1 MRLAQRLLVGSLLV
15 VGVILILVVTLSER
29 GLRAGLISTTTER
42 MAADARLLATL
53 WRPGSD
59 ADSLAD
65 ASAAAL
71 GLRVTLIDSSG
82 TVVGDSEFDGPALA
96 RVENHAMRPEI
107 HAARA
112 RGTGTDTRV
121 SPSVVEEA
129 LYFAVQAPLGFA
141 RVAIST
147 TAAEQTIARARGA
160 VIAAGAIGALAAMLL
175 ALFFARAVSRP
186 VVELSEV
193 AQAIAAG
200 DLSRR
205 PSLAAPG
212 EVGDLA
218 AALHR
223 MTEQLASRL
232 AAVEAE
238 DLLLGAVIDALNEG
252 VVAVDARRQ
261 VVRVNVAA
269 RRLLG
274 IRDVVPFS
282 ADNLPRDAML
292 RDALSAALGGES
304 VDALE
309 LVVEG
314 RTVALT
320 ARPLSRGGAVLAS
333 LDLTDVR
340 RLETIRRDFV
350 ANVSHELKTP
360 LTVIGG
366 FAETLTEPDVPAA
379 QRETFAR
386 TILAN
391 VRRMQRIVDDLLDL
405 SRIESGGW
413 VPAPVSVD
421 VASVAAEALSSCRAT
436 ATEKG
441 VALAVAVGPQATS
454 LHADP
459 TAVRQII
466 TNLVE
471 NAVRY
476 TPRDGRVTVFSERGD
491 GHGVWIG
498 VRDTGIGIAPEH
510 VPRIFERFYRV
521 DPARSREAGGTGLG
535 LSIVRHLAEA
545 HGGRVKA
552 ESAQGRGTTIAALFP
567 AERPS

>member
-1 MRLAQRLLVGSLLV
+1 VRLAQRLLLGSLLV
-15 VGVILILVVTLSER
+15 VGVILVLVVTLSER
-29 GLRAGLISTTTER
+29 GLRAGLLSTTTER
-42 MAADARLLATL
+42 MVADARLLATL
-53 WRPGSD
+53 WRPRID
-59 ADSLAD
+59 PDSLAD
-65 ASAAAL
+65 ASAAEL
-71 GLRVTLIDSSG
+71 GFRVTLIDSTG
-82 TVVGDSEFDGPALA
+82 RVVGDSDFDGAALA
-96 RVENHAMRPEI
+96 RLENHAARPEI
-107 HAARA
+107 LAARV
-112 RGTGTDTRV
+112 RGTGTDVRV
-121 SPSVVEEA
+121 SRSVGDEA

-147 TAAEQTIARARGA
+147 AAAEQTIARARRA
-160 VIAAGAIGALAAMLL
+160 VLVAGGIGALAAMLL

-186 VVELSEV
+186 VAELSEV
-193 AQAIAAG
+193 AQAIAGG

-212 EVGDLA
+212 EIGDLA
-218 AALHR
+218 VALHR

-232 AAVEAE
+232 AALEAE
-238 DLLLGAVIDALNEG
+238 ELLLGALIDSLNEA

-261 VVRVNVAA
+261 VVRVNVAG
-269 RRLLG
+269 RRLFG
-274 IRDVVPFS
+274 IRDAVPFS
-282 ADNLPRDAML
+282 ADHLPRDATL
-292 RDALSAALGGES
+292 RDALSAALAGES

-309 LVVEG
+309 LVIEG

-320 ARPLSRGGAVLAS
+320 ARPLSRGGGAVLAA

-366 FAETLTEPDVPAA
+366 FAETLAEPGVPTT

-413 VPAPVSVD
+413 VPAPVRMD
-421 VASVAAEALSSCRAT
+421 VASVAADALSSCRAT

-441 VALAVAVGPQATS
+441 VGISVAIGADAASV
-454 LHADP
+454 HADP

-466 TNLVE
+466 ANLVE
-471 NAVRY
+471 NAIRY
-476 TPRDGRVTVFSERGD
+476 TPRDGSVTVFSERDGD
-491 GHGVWIG
+491 GVWIG
-498 VRDTGIGIAPEH
+498 VRDTGTGIAAEH
-510 VPRIFERFYRV
+510 VSRIFERFYRV
-521 DPARSREAGGTGLG
+521 DPGRSREAGGTGLG

-545 HGGRVKA
+545 HGGRVRA
-552 ESAQGRGTTIAALFP
+552 DSAPGRGTTIAALFP
-567 AERPS
+567 SATTP

>member
-15 VGVILILVVTLSER
+15 VGVILVLVVALSER
-29 GLRAGLISTTTER
+29 GLRAGLLSTTTER
-42 MAADARLLATL
+42 MVADARLLATL
-53 WRPGSD
+53 WRPGID

-71 GLRVTLIDSSG
+71 GFRVTLIDSTG
-82 TVVGDSEFDGPALA
+82 RVVGDSEFEDAALA
-96 RVENHAMRPEI
+96 RLENHLTRPEI
-107 HAARA
+107 VAART
-112 RGTGTDTRV
+112 RGTGTDVRV
-121 SPSVVEEA
+121 SPSVGEEA

-147 TAAEQTIARARGA
+147 ATAEQTIARARGA
-160 VIAAGAIGALAAMLL
+160 VLAAGGIGALAAMLL
-175 ALFFARAVSRP
+175 ALVFARAVSRP

-193 AQAIAAG
+193 AQEIAAG

-212 EVGDLA
+212 EIGDLA
-218 AALHR
+218 VALHR

-232 AAVEAE
+232 AALEAE
-238 DLLLGAVIDALNEG
+238 DLLLGAVIDALNEA

-274 IRDVVPFS
+274 IRDSVPFS
-282 ADNLPRDAML
+282 ADNLPRDADL
-292 RDALSAALGGES
+292 RDALSAALAGES

-309 LVVEG
+309 LAVEG

-320 ARPLSRGGAVLAS
+320 ARPLSRGGAVLAA

-366 FAETLTEPDVPAA
+366 FAETLAEPDVPAT

-413 VPAPVSVD
+413 VPAPVRVD
-421 VASVAAEALSSCRAT
+421 VASAAADALSSLRDT
-436 ATEKG
+436 AAGKH
-441 VALAVAVGPQATS
+441 VALSVAVGPGAAS

-459 TAVRQII
+459 TAVRQIL

-476 TPRDGRVTVFSERGD
+476 TPRDGRVTVFSERD
-491 GHGVWIG
+491 GNGVWIG

-521 DPARSREAGGTGLG
+521 DPARSREEGGTGLG

-545 HGGRVKA
+545 HGGRVRA
-552 ESAQGRGTTIAALFP
+552 ESAVGRGTTIAALFP
-567 AERPS
+567 SAPTP

>member
-1 MRLAQRLLVGSLLV
+1 VRLAQRLLLGSLLV
-15 VGVILILVVTLSER
+15 VGVILVLVVALSER
-29 GLRAGLISTTTER
+29 GLRAGLLSTTTER
-42 MAADARLLATL
+42 MVADARLLATL
-53 WRPGSD
+53 WLPGSD
-59 ADSLAD
+59 PDSLAD
-65 ASAAAL
+65 TSAAAL
-71 GLRVTLIDSSG
+71 GFRVTLIDSTG
-82 TVVGDSEFDGPALA
+82 RVVGDSEFEGAALSRLA
-96 RVENHAMRPEI
+96 NHGMRPEVV
-107 HAARA
+107 AART
-112 RGTGTDTRV
+112 RGTGTDARV
-121 SPSVVEEA
+121 SPSVGEEA

-147 TAAEQTIARARGA
+147 SAAERTIARARGA
-160 VIAAGAIGALAAMLL
+160 VLAAGGIGALAAMLL

-186 VVELSEV
+186 VIELSEI
-193 AQAIAAG
+193 AQEIAAG

-212 EVGDLA
+212 EIGDLA
-218 AALHR
+218 IALHR

-232 AAVEAE
+232 ATVEAE
-238 DLLLGAVIDALNEG
+238 DLLLGAVIDALNEA

-269 RRLLG
+269 QRLLG
-274 IRDVVPFS
+274 IRDAVPFS
-282 ADNLPRDAML
+282 ADNLPRDAEL
-292 RDALSAALGGES
+292 REALSAALAGEA

-309 LVVEG
+309 LVIDG

-320 ARPLSRGGAVLAS
+320 ARPLSRGGAVLAA

-340 RLETIRRDFV
+340 RLETVRRDFV

-366 FAETLTEPDVPAA
+366 FAETLGEPDVPAT
-379 QRETFAR
+379 QRETFGR

-413 VPAPVSVD
+413 VPAPVRVD
-421 VASVAAEALSSCRAT
+421 VASVAADALAACRET

-441 VALAVAVGPQATS
+441 VAISVAVGPDGAS
-454 LHADP
+454 LRADP

-466 TNLVE
+466 ANLVE
-471 NAVRY
+471 NAIRY
-476 TPRDGRVTVFSERGD
+476 TPRDGRVTVFSERDGD
-491 GHGVWIG
+491 GVWLG
-498 VRDTGIGIAPEH
+498 VRDTGIGIAAEH

-545 HGGRVKA
+545 HGGRVRA
-552 ESAQGRGTTIAALFP
+552 ESAPGRGTTIAAFFP
-567 AERPS
+567 SATTP

>member
-1 MRLAQRLLVGSLLV
+1 VRLAQRLLVGSLV
-15 VGVILILVVTLSER
+15 VVSVILILVVALSER
-29 GLRAGLISTTTER
+29 GLRAGLLGTTTER
-42 MAADARLLATL
+42 MVADARLLATL
-53 WRPGSD
+53 WRPRID

-71 GLRVTLIDSSG
+71 GLRVTLIDSTG
-82 TVVGDSEFDGPALA
+82 RVVGDSDFDDAALA
-96 RVENHAMRPEI
+96 RLENHWTRPEI
-107 HAARA
+107 VAART
-112 RGTGTDTRV
+112 RGTGTDVRV
-121 SPSVVEEA
+121 STSVGEEA
-129 LYFAVQAPLGFA
+129 LYFAVQTPLGFA

-147 TAAEQTIARARGA
+147 AATEQTIARARGA
-160 VIAAGAIGALAAMLL
+160 VLAAGGIGAVAAMLL

-186 VVELSEV
+186 VAELSEV

-205 PSLAAPG
+205 PTLAAPG
-212 EVGDLA
+212 EIGDLA
-218 AALHR
+218 VALHR
-223 MTEQLASRL
+223 MTEQLSSRL
-232 AAVEAE
+232 AALEAE
-238 DLLLGAVIDALNEG
+238 DLLLGAVIDALNEA

-274 IRDVVPFS
+274 IRGVVPFS
-282 ADNLPRDAML
+282 ADNLPRDADL
-292 RDALSAALGGES
+292 RDALSAALAGES

-309 LVVEG
+309 LVIEG

-320 ARPLSRGGAVLAS
+320 ARPLARGGAVLAA

-366 FAETLTEPDVPAA
+366 FAETLAEPDVPAT
-379 QRETFAR
+379 QREGFAR

-413 VPAPVSVD
+413 VPAPVRVD
-421 VASVAAEALSSCRAT
+421 VASAAADALSSFRAT
-436 ATEKG
+436 AADKR
-441 VALAVAVGPQATS
+441 VALSVDVGTDAAS

-459 TAVRQII
+459 TAVRQIL

-471 NAVRY
+471 NAIRY
-476 TPRDGRVTVFSERGD
+476 TPSDGRVTVFSERD
-491 GHGVWIG
+491 GNGVWIG
-498 VRDTGIGIAPEH
+498 VRDTGIGIASEH

-545 HGGRVKA
+545 HGGRVRA
-552 ESAQGRGTTIAALFP
+552 ESALGRGTTIAALFP
-567 AERPS
+567 FAKAT

>member
-1 MRLAQRLLVGSLLV
+1 
-15 VGVILILVVTLSER
+15 
-29 GLRAGLISTTTER
+29 
-42 MAADARLLATL
+42 
-53 WRPGSD
+53 
-59 ADSLAD
+59 
-65 ASAAAL
+65 
-71 GLRVTLIDSSG
+71 
-82 TVVGDSEFDGPALA
+82 
-96 RVENHAMRPEI
+96 
-107 HAARA
+107 
-112 RGTGTDTRV
+112 
-121 SPSVVEEA
+121 
-129 LYFAVQAPLGFA
+129 
-141 RVAIST
+141 
-147 TAAEQTIARARGA
+147 
-160 VIAAGAIGALAAMLL
+160 MLL
-175 ALFFARAVSRP
+175 ALVFARAVSRP

-238 DLLLGAVIDALNEG
+238 DLLLGAVIDALNEA

-261 VVRVNVAA
+261 VVRVNDAA

-282 ADNLPRDAML
+282 ADNLPRDAVL
-292 RDALSAALGGES
+292 RDALAAALEGES
-304 VDALE
+304 VDAVE
-309 LVVEG
+309 LVIEG

-320 ARPLSRGGAVLAS
+320 ARPLTRGGAVLAA

-366 FAETLTEPDVPAA
+366 FAETLAEPDVPAA

-413 VPAPVSVD
+413 VPAAGQRRRGLGRRGGALVVP
-421 VASVAAEALSSCRAT
+421 AEGDREGRRALRRGRG
-436 ATEKG
+436 E
-441 VALAVAVGPQATS
+441 
-454 LHADP
+454 
-459 TAVRQII
+459 
-466 TNLVE
+466 
-471 NAVRY
+471 
-476 TPRDGRVTVFSERGD
+476 GRVV
-491 GHGVWIG
+491 
-498 VRDTGIGIAPEH
+498 
-510 VPRIFERFYRV
+510 
-521 DPARSREAGGTGLG
+521 ARRSDR
-535 LSIVRHLAEA
+535 R
-545 HGGRVKA
+545 
-552 ESAQGRGTTIAALFP
+552 
-567 AERPS
+567 

>member
-15 VGVILILVVTLSER
+15 VGVILVLVFALSER
-29 GLRAGLISTTTER
+29 GLRAGLLSTTTER

-53 WRPGSD
+53 WRAGVD

-71 GLRVTLIDSSG
+71 GFRVTLIDSTG
-82 TVVGDSEFDGPALA
+82 RVVGDSEFEGAALA
-96 RVENHAMRPEI
+96 RLENHGARPEI
-107 HAARA
+107 LAARA
-112 RGTGTDTRV
+112 RGTGTDVRG
-121 SPSVVEEA
+121 SPSLEDEA
-129 LYFAVQAPLGFA
+129 LYFAVLAPMGFA

-147 TAAEQTIARARGA
+147 AAAEETIARARRA
-160 VIAAGAIGALAAMLL
+160 ILVAGGIGALAAMVL

-186 VVELSEV
+186 VAELSEV
-193 AQAIAAG
+193 AQEIAAG
-200 DLSRR
+200 NLSRR
-205 PSLAAPG
+205 PSLTAPG
-212 EVGDLA
+212 EIGDLA
-218 AALHR
+218 VALHR

-232 AAVEAE
+232 AALEAE
-238 DLLLGAVIDALNEG
+238 DLLLGAVIDSLNEA

-261 VVRVNVAA
+261 VVRVNVAG

-274 IRDVVPFS
+274 IRDAVPFS
-282 ADNLPRDAML
+282 ADNLPRDAEL
-292 RDALSAALGGES
+292 RDALSAALAGES

-309 LVVEG
+309 LVIEG

-320 ARPLSRGGAVLAS
+320 ARPLSRGGAVLAA

-366 FAETLTEPDVPAA
+366 FAETLAEPDVPAT

-386 TILAN
+386 TILGN

-413 VPAPVSVD
+413 VPAPVRVD
-421 VASVAAEALSSCRAT
+421 VASIAAEALSSSRQT
-436 ATEKG
+436 ATGKG
-441 VALAVAVGPQATS
+441 LALSVAVGPDAPS

-459 TAVRQII
+459 TAVRQVIA
-466 TNLVE
+466 NLVD
-471 NAVRY
+471 NAIRY
-476 TPRDGRVTVFSERGD
+476 TPRDGRVTVFSERDGD
-491 GHGVWIG
+491 GVWIG

-545 HGGRVKA
+545 HGGRVRA
-552 ESAQGRGTTIAALFP
+552 ESAVGRGTTIAALFP
-567 AERPS
+567 FATTP

>member
-15 VGVILILVVTLSER
+15 VGVILILVVALSER
-29 GLRAGLISTTTER
+29 GLRAGLLSTTTER
-42 MAADARLLATL
+42 MAADARLLSTL
-53 WRPGSD
+53 WRPGVD

-65 ASAAAL
+65 AAAAEL
-71 GLRVTLIDSSG
+71 GLRVTLIDSLG
-82 TVVGDSEFDGPALA
+82 AVVGDSEFEGAALA
-96 RVENHAMRPEI
+96 RLENHATRPEI
-107 HAARA
+107 LEARS
-112 RGTGTDTRV
+112 RGTGSAARV
-121 SPSVVEEA
+121 SASVGDEA
-129 LYFAVQAPLGFA
+129 LYYAVQGPVGFT

-147 TAAEQTIARARGA
+147 ETAERTIERARRAVLVAGGIGA
-160 VIAAGAIGALAAMLL
+160 IAALLL

-186 VVELSEV
+186 LVELSEV
-193 AQAIAAG
+193 AQEIAAG
-200 DLSRR
+200 NLSRR
-205 PSLAAPG
+205 PSLTAPG
-212 EVGDLA
+212 EIGDLA

-223 MTEQLASRL
+223 MTEQLGSRL
-232 AAVEAE
+232 AAVEAD
-238 DLLLGAVIDALNEG
+238 DLLLGAVIDSLNEA
-252 VVAVDARRQ
+252 VVAVNARRQ

-269 RRLLG
+269 GRLFG
-274 IRDVVPFS
+274 IRDTVPFP
-282 ADNLPRDAML
+282 ADHLPRDAVL
-292 RDALSAALGGES
+292 RDALSAALAGES

-309 LVVEG
+309 LTLDD
-314 RTVALT
+314 RPVALT
-320 ARPLSRGGAVLAS
+320 ARPLARGGAVLAA
-333 LDLTDVR
+333 LDLTEVR

-366 FAETLTEPDVPAA
+366 FAETLAEPDTPPS

-413 VPAPVSVD
+413 VPAPVRVD
-421 VASVAAEALSSCRAT
+421 VAAIAAEALSSCRQT
-436 ATEKG
+436 AADKG
-441 VALAVAVGPQATS
+441 VDLSVAVGPDAGS
-454 LHADP
+454 VHADP

-466 TNLVE
+466 SNLAD
-471 NAVRY
+471 NAIRY
-476 TPRDGRVTVFSERGD
+476 TPANGRITVFTERD
-491 GHGVWIG
+491 RDGVWIG

-545 HGGRVKA
+545 HGGRVRA
-552 ESAQGRGTTIAALFP
+552 ESAPGRGTTIAALFP
-567 AERPS
+567 FGGAT

>member
-1 MRLAQRLLVGSLLV
+1 VRLAQRLLVGSLLV
-15 VGVILILVVTLSER
+15 VGVILVLVFALSER
-29 GLRAGLISTTTER
+29 GLRAGLLSTTIDR

-53 WRPGSD
+53 WRPGID
-59 ADSLAD
+59 PDSLAD
-65 ASAAAL
+65 ASAAAI
-71 GLRVTLIDSSG
+71 GFRVTLIDSTG
-82 TVVGDSEFDGPALA
+82 RVLGDSEFEGPALA
-96 RVENHAMRPEI
+96 RLENHAGRPEI
-107 HAARA
+107 LAARA
-112 RGTGTDTRV
+112 RGTGTDVRV
-121 SPSVVEEA
+121 SPYMADEA
-129 LYFAVQAPLGFA
+129 LYFAVQAPMGFA

-147 TAAEQTIARARGA
+147 ATAEQTIVRARRA
-160 VIAAGAIGALAAMLL
+160 LLVAGGIGALAAMLL

-186 VVELSEV
+186 VAELSEV
-193 AQAIAAG
+193 AQEIAAG

-212 EVGDLA
+212 EIGDLA

-232 AAVEAE
+232 AALEAE
-238 DLLLGAVIDALNEG
+238 DLLLGAVIDSLNEA

-261 VVRVNVAA
+261 VVRVNVAG

-274 IRDVVPFS
+274 IRGAVPFPT
-282 ADNLPRDAML
+282 DHLPRDAEL
-292 RDALSAALGGES
+292 RDALSAALAGES

-309 LVVEG
+309 LVIEG
-314 RTVALT
+314 RTLAVT
-320 ARPLSRGGAVLAS
+320 ARPLSRGGAVLAA

-366 FAETLTEPDVPAA
+366 FAETLAEPDTPATE
-379 QRETFAR
+379 RETFAR
-386 TILAN
+386 TILGN

-413 VPAPVSVD
+413 VPAPVRVD
-421 VASVAAEALSSCRAT
+421 VASIAADALSSCRAV
-436 ATEKG
+436 AAEKG
-441 VALAVAVGPQATS
+441 LTISVSVGGDAAV

-466 TNLVE
+466 TNLVD
-471 NAVRY
+471 NAIRY
-476 TPRDGRVTVFSERGD
+476 TPRDGRVTVFTERDGD
-491 GHGVWIG
+491 GVWLG

-545 HGGRVKA
+545 HGGRVRA
-552 ESAQGRGTTIAALFP
+552 ESTQGRGTTIAALFP
-567 AERPS
+567 FAATT

>member
-15 VGVILILVVTLSER
+15 VGVILVLVVALSER
-29 GLRAGLISTTTER
+29 GLRAGLLSTTTER
-42 MAADARLLATL
+42 MVADARLLATL
-53 WRPGSD
+53 WRPGID

-65 ASAAAL
+65 ASATAL
-71 GLRVTLIDSSG
+71 GFRVTLIDSMG
-82 TVVGDSEFDGPALA
+82 RVVGDSEFGDAALA
-96 RVENHAMRPEI
+96 RLENHLTRPEI
-107 HAARA
+107 VAART
-112 RGTGTDTRV
+112 RGTGTDVRV
-121 SPSVVEEA
+121 SPSVGEEA

-147 TAAEQTIARARGA
+147 AAAEQTIARARGA
-160 VIAAGAIGALAAMLL
+160 VLAAGGIGALAAMLL
-175 ALFFARAVSRP
+175 ALVFARAVSRP

-193 AQAIAAG
+193 AQEIAAG

-212 EVGDLA
+212 EIGDLA
-218 AALHR
+218 VALHR
-223 MTEQLASRL
+223 MTEQLSSRL
-232 AAVEAE
+232 AALEAE
-238 DLLLGAVIDALNEG
+238 DLLLGAVVDALNEA

-274 IRDVVPFS
+274 IRDSVPFS
-282 ADNLPRDAML
+282 ADNLPRDAEL
-292 RDALSAALGGES
+292 RDALSAALAGES

-309 LVVEG
+309 IAVEG

-320 ARPLSRGGAVLAS
+320 ARPLSRGGAVLAA

-366 FAETLTEPDVPAA
+366 FAETLAEPDVPAM

-413 VPAPVSVD
+413 VPAPVRVD
-421 VASVAAEALSSCRAT
+421 VASAAADALSSLRAT
-436 ATEKG
+436 AAGKH
-441 VALAVAVGPQATS
+441 VALSVAVGPGAAS
-454 LHADP
+454 LDADP
-459 TAVRQII
+459 TAVRQIL

-476 TPRDGRVTVFSERGD
+476 TPRDGRVTVFSERD
-491 GHGVWIG
+491 GSGVWIG

-521 DPARSREAGGTGLG
+521 DPARSREEGGTGLG

-545 HGGRVKA
+545 HGGRVRA
-552 ESAQGRGTTIAALFP
+552 ESAVGRGTMIAALFP
-567 AERPS
+567 SAPMP

>member
-1 MRLAQRLLVGSLLV
+1 MRLAQRLLLGSLLV
-15 VGVILILVVTLSER
+15 VAVILVLVFTLSER
-29 GLRAGLISTTTER
+29 GLRSGLLETTTER
-42 MAADARLLATL
+42 MVADARLLATL
-53 WRPGSD
+53 WRPGID
-59 ADSLAD
+59 PDSLAD
-65 ASAAAL
+65 ASADAL
-71 GLRVTLIDSSG
+71 GFRVTLIDSTG
-82 TVVGDSEFDGPALA
+82 TVVGDSEFESPALA
-96 RVENHAMRPEI
+96 RLDNYASRPEI
-107 HAARA
+107 EAARA
-112 RGTGTDTRV
+112 GRTGADVRV
-121 SPSVVEEA
+121 SRSAGDEA
-129 LYFAVQAPLGFA
+129 LYFAVRAPLGFA

-147 TAAEQTIARARGA
+147 AAAEETIARARRA
-160 VIAAGAIGALAAMLL
+160 VFVAGGIGAIAAMLF
-175 ALFFARAVSRP
+175 ALFFSRAVSRP
-186 VVELSEV
+186 VAELSEV
-193 AQAIAAG
+193 AQEIAAG
-200 DLSRR
+200 DLTRR
-205 PSLAAPG
+205 PTLAAPG
-212 EVGDLA
+212 EIGDLA

-232 AAVEAE
+232 SALEAE
-238 DLLLGAVIDALNEG
+238 DLLLGAIIDSLNEA

-261 VVRVNVAA
+261 VVRVNVAG

-274 IRDVVPFS
+274 IRDAVPFS
-282 ADNLPRDAML
+282 ADNLPRDATL

-309 LVVEG
+309 LVVDG

-320 ARPLSRGGAVLAS
+320 ARPLSRGGAVLAA

-366 FAETLTEPDVPAA
+366 FAETLAEPDVPTVE
-379 QRETFAR
+379 RETFAR

-413 VPAPVSVD
+413 VPAPVRVD
-421 VASVAAEALSSCRAT
+421 VAALAAEALASCRAT
-436 ATEKG
+436 ASEKG
-441 VALAVAVGPQATS
+441 VAISVVVGPDAEVV
-454 LHADP
+454 HADP
-459 TAVRQII
+459 TAVRQVIG
-466 TNLVE
+466 NLID
-471 NAVRY
+471 NAIRY
-476 TPRDGRVTVFSERGD
+476 TPRDGRITVFSERD
-491 GHGVWIG
+491 GTGVWIG

-545 HGGRVKA
+545 HGGRVRA
-552 ESAQGRGTTIAALFP
+552 ESAPGRGTTIAAFFP
-567 AERPS
+567 FATT

>member
-1 MRLAQRLLVGSLLV
+1 VRLAQRLLVGSLIV
-15 VGVILILVVTLSER
+15 VSVTLILVVALSYP
-29 GLRAGLISTTTER
+29 GLRAGLLGTTTER
-42 MAADARLLATL
+42 MVADARLLATL
-53 WRPGSD
+53 WRSEID

-65 ASAAAL
+65 ASADAL
-71 GLRVTLIDSSG
+71 GLRVTLIDSTG
-82 TVVGDSEFDGPALA
+82 RVVGDSEFDDAALA
-96 RVENHAMRPEI
+96 RVENHLTRPEI
-107 HAARA
+107 VAART
-112 RGTGTDTRV
+112 RGTGTDVRV
-121 SPSVVEEA
+121 SASVGEEA
-129 LYFAVQAPLGFA
+129 LYFAARAPLGFA

-147 TAAEQTIARARGA
+147 AAAEQTIARARGA
-160 VIAAGAIGALAAMLL
+160 VLAAGVIGALAAMLL
-175 ALFFARAVSRP
+175 ALFFSRAVSRP

-193 AQAIAAG
+193 AQEIAAG
-200 DLSRR
+200 NLSKR

-218 AALHR
+218 VALHR
-223 MTEQLASRL
+223 MTEQLSSRL
-232 AAVEAE
+232 AAAEAE
-238 DLLLGAVIDALNEG
+238 DLLLGAVIDALNEA

-269 RRLLG
+269 RRLFG

-282 ADNLPRDAML
+282 ADNLPRDAVL

-309 LVVEG
+309 LVIEG
-314 RTVALT
+314 HTIALT
-320 ARPLSRGGAVLAS
+320 ARPLSRGGAVLAA
-333 LDLTDVR
+333 LDLTEVR

-366 FAETLTEPDVPAA
+366 FAETLAEPDVPAT
-379 QRETFAR
+379 QREKFAR
-386 TILAN
+386 TILTN

-413 VPAPVSVD
+413 VPAPVRVD
-421 VASVAAEALSSCRAT
+421 VASAAADALSSLRA
-436 ATEKG
+436 AAAEKG
-441 VALAVAVGPQATS
+441 VTLSVDVGRDAAS

-459 TAVRQII
+459 TAVRQIL

-471 NAVRY
+471 NAIRY
-476 TPRDGRVTVFSERGD
+476 TPRDGRVTVFTERD
-491 GHGVWIG
+491 GTGVWIG

-510 VPRIFERFYRV
+510 VPRVFERFYRV

-545 HGGRVKA
+545 HGGRVRA
-552 ESAQGRGTTIAALFP
+552 ESAVGRGTTIAAFLPFAP
-567 AERPS
+567 AP

>member
-1 MRLAQRLLVGSLLV
+1 VRLAQRLLVGSLLV
-15 VGVILILVVTLSER
+15 VGVILVLVFALSER
-29 GLRAGLISTTTER
+29 GLRAGLLSTTTER
-42 MAADARLLATL
+42 MAADARLLAML
-53 WRPGSD
+53 WRPGID

-71 GLRVTLIDSSG
+71 GFRVTLIDSTG
-82 TVVGDSEFDGPALA
+82 RVLGDSEFEGAALA
-96 RVENHAMRPEI
+96 RLENHAARPEI
-107 HAARA
+107 LAARA
-112 RGTGTDTRV
+112 RGTDTDVRV
-121 SPSVVEEA
+121 SPSLGDEA
-129 LYFAVQAPLGFA
+129 LYFAVQASLGYA

-147 TAAEQTIARARGA
+147 GAAEQTIARARRA
-160 VIAAGAIGALAAMLL
+160 LLVAGGIGAFAAMLL

-186 VVELSEV
+186 IAELSEV
-193 AQAIAAG
+193 AQEIAAG
-200 DLSRR
+200 NLSKR

-212 EVGDLA
+212 EIGDLA
-218 AALHR
+218 VALHR

-232 AAVEAE
+232 AALEAE
-238 DLLLGAVIDALNEG
+238 DLLLGAVIDSLNEA

-261 VVRVNVAA
+261 VVRVNVAG

-274 IRDVVPFS
+274 IRDAVPFS
-282 ADNLPRDAML
+282 ADNLPRDAEL
-292 RDALSAALGGES
+292 RDALSAALAGES

-309 LVVEG
+309 IVIEG

-320 ARPLSRGGAVLAS
+320 ARPLSRGGAVLAA

-366 FAETLTEPDVPAA
+366 FAETLAEPDVPAT
-379 QRETFAR
+379 QRGTFAR

-413 VPAPVSVD
+413 VPAPVRVD
-421 VASVAAEALSSCRAT
+421 VASIAAEALMSSRET
-436 ATEKG
+436 AAEKG
-441 VALAVAVGPQATS
+441 LALSVTVGPDAAS

-466 TNLVE
+466 ANLVD
-471 NAVRY
+471 NAIRY
-476 TPRDGRVTVFSERGD
+476 TPREGRVTVFSERDGD
-491 GHGVWIG
+491 GVWIG
-498 VRDTGIGIAPEH
+498 VRDTGIGIAPEY

-545 HGGRVKA
+545 HGGRVRA
-552 ESAQGRGTTIAALFP
+552 ESTVGRGTTIAALFP
-567 AERPS
+567 FGTAT